1 MAILLAEDDR
11 ALAKLILDFFQSA
24 GLEVYTVH
32 DGAAALAA
40 AAEQSFDLMILDV
53 MMPHFDGLEVCRRVR
68 EESSVPIL
76 FITALSQ
83 EENALAGYRAGADD
97 YITKPFSFPVL
108 VAKAQAMLR
117 RSRGESLGEGQLGY
131 GSMVL
136 DTAKGTL
143 TVDGQTVHLRPK
155 ELQILELLLR
165 EQGRTVS
172 RDTLLQKVWG
182 VDFEGDERMVDRHV
196 AALRHKLG
204 TAAQH
209 IRAVYGTGYRLG

>member
-131 GSMVL
+131 GSIVL

-172 RDTLLQKVWG
+172 RDTLIQKVWG

>member
-53 MMPHFDGLEVCRRVR
+53 
-68 EESSVPIL
+68 
-76 FITALSQ
+76 
-83 EENALAGYRAGADD
+83 
-97 YITKPFSFPVL
+97 
-108 VAKAQAMLR
+108 
-117 RSRGESLGEGQLGY
+117 
-131 GSMVL
+131 
-136 DTAKGTL
+136 
-143 TVDGQTVHLRPK
+143 
-155 ELQILELLLR
+155 
-165 EQGRTVS
+165 
-172 RDTLLQKVWG
+172 
-182 VDFEGDERMVDRHV
+182 
-196 AALRHKLG
+196 